1 MDTLYIPICGYI
13 FLDSY
18 VVKVS
23 FQRLNSPCLV
33 TEEITLTRMRFRFL
47 ATQLYFLLRLIAGQ
61 SLKQS
66 INVVEF
72 HENYTLSKDIVKTEN
87 SYKHSQ
93 STRKLGLCLR
103 VMARFKRP
111 YYLIETDQLKISF
124 QGVQNQL
131 GFIDFP
137 NQQIRMFRFCQPIV
151 PGKWTALCFYIEL
164 EQYNLNITIVQNGQF
179 CEEKSYSDGSI
190 DSLTYDKSR
199 PLKE

>member
-1 MDTLYIPICGYI
+1 
-13 FLDSY
+13 
-18 VVKVS
+18 
-23 FQRLNSPCLV
+23 
-33 TEEITLTRMRFRFL
+33 MRFRFL

-93 STRKLGLCLR
+93 STTQLGLCLR

-131 GFIDFP
+131 GFIGFP

-179 CEEKSYSDGSI
+179 CEEKSYSDGTVHF
-190 DSLTYDKSR
+190 LTYDKLR

>member
-1 MDTLYIPICGYI
+1 MTVFLIVIFNT

-18 VVKVS
+18 AVKVS
-23 FQRLNSPCLV
+23 FQRLNCPCLV
-33 TEEITLTRMRFRFL
+33 TEEITLTRMSFRFL

-66 INVVEF
+66 INVVKF
-72 HENYTLSKDIVKTEN
+72 HESYSLSKDIVKTEN
-87 SYKHSQ
+87 SYKHSHYN
-93 STRKLGLCLR
+93 TTKLGLCLR

-111 YYLIETDQLKISF
+111 YYLIETDQLRISF